1 MCVGGGGVVGIEGE
15 RIYNHSTQLVGCWS
29 WEAGR
34 RWDDETSTYHFTR
47 IVCGVILCKGP
58 GQLRRRRDEWRF
70 GPFANTFQ
78 GSIRVGG
85 TGMSWQLR
93 FPRSPIHRHL
103 FISAVRLFVEPT
115 NLSVCVPPYVHL
127 VRLLLRASVF
137 TPCLVD
143 KLVAVRQ
150 KFKAFARFPE
160 GAPRTNGRGGNQKL
174 HWALP

>member
-1 MCVGGGGVVGIEGE
+1 MGGGGVVGIEGE

-70 GPFANTFQ
+70 GPCANTFQ

-127 VRLLLRASVF
+127 VRLLLRTSSLLHVL
-137 TPCLVD
+137 PINLLRLG
-143 KLVAVRQ
+143 KSSKPLLGSQ
-150 KFKAFARFPE
+150 KEHHGRMDA
-160 GAPRTNGRGGNQKL
+160 GAIRNSTGHCRE
-174 HWALP
+174 